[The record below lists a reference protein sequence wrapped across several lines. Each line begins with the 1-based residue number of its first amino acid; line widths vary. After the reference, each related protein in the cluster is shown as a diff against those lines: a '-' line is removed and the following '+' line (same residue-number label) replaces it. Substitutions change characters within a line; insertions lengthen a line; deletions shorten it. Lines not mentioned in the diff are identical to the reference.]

1 MTIFNNHIIVGIIL
15 VHLDSKN
22 IKSLLILN
30 RIFNTEGQRI
40 RSLRSNYEE
49 RELRTQIFNNWTH
62 LRSEDFGRSYRI
74 ANRPQL

>member
-1 MTIFNNHIIVGIIL
+1 MQFKFKMTIFNNHIIVDTIL

-40 RSLRSNYEE
+40 RSLRINYE
-49 RELRTQIFNNWTH
+49 RELRTR
-62 LRSEDFGRSYRI
+62 LRGEDHSISIRGMI
-74 ANRPQL
+74 NDL